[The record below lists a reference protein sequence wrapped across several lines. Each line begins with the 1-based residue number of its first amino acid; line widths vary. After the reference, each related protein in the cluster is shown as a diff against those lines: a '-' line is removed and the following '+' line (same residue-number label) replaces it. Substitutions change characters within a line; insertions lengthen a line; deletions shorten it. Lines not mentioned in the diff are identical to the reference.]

1 MSAKTNKAMVFMF
14 KSVSP
19 QAFRIIK
26 EASAL
31 FERTCMFKLF
41 LILQYKNWVID
52 ESKNFIR
59 TVFLVRQFVGFL
71 FRICLSQ
78 LFLVY
83 QK

>member
-1 MSAKTNKAMVFMF
+1 MTPYTEKPFMSAKTNKAMVFMF

-41 LILQYKNWVID
+41 LILQYKN
-52 ESKNFIR
+52 
-59 TVFLVRQFVGFL
+59 
-71 FRICLSQ
+71 
-78 LFLVY
+78 
-83 QK
+83 